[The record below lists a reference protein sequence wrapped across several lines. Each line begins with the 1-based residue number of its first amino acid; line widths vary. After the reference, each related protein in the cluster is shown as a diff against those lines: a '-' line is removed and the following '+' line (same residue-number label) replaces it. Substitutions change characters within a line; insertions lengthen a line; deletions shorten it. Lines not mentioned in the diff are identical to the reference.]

1 MAWTVSVRPHGRLVS
16 FAMRRVTHSD
26 IDRKTAFHQS
36 ARFLLRFSRL
46 ALHIALIAAAFAH
59 LTTAPILATL
69 AIIGA
74 LTSLATSQWL
84 RGYVFATDGQGNEKP
99 KAGLPF
105 LPEPERL
112 PYQQEFF
119 DPHEFDVVAKAPL
132 SSPTASCHHPD
143 EGLINKIAPANDA
156 DAWAGLCARLS
167 HELRTPL
174 NAVLGFSEL
183 MKSELHGP
191 LGRPLYR
198 EYASHIRDSGQALL
212 KSTEDTL
219 AITSALSCIRLGN
232 GTVSKPLA
240 IKPLL
245 EDAWHFIEPTA
256 RARDVR
262 LHLAVTADLDILG
275 DPRALRQAIINLF
288 EEAVSHAADHS
299 TVEVTAIP
307 ERSLTKLEVH
317 AHNPE
322 PRLGDTL
329 SIHLARALFDING
342 VRLDTQISNG
352 RWHAVTQL
360 DRASQPDFFEHLNSP
375 SAAHGS

>member
-26 IDRKTAFHQS
+26 VDRPTVSHQL
-36 ARFLLRFSRL
+36 ARCVLRFSGL
-46 ALHIALIAAAFAH
+46 ALRIVLITAAFAH
-59 LTTAPILATL
+59 VTTAPILATL

-74 LTSLATSQWL
+74 VVSLVTSEWGRDCSFVANNQ
-84 RGYVFATDGQGNEKP
+84 TDENQAADP
-99 KAGLPF
+99 AASIQAAPF
-105 LPEPERL
+105 PV
-112 PYQQEFF
+112 QEAPF
-119 DPHEFDVVAKAPL
+119 DPLTLNFTTGTPL
-132 SSPTASCHHPD
+132 SSPAASCYPN
-143 EGLINKIAPANDA
+143 ESLIDKIAPANDA

-183 MKSELHGP
+183 MKAELHGP

-198 EYASHIRDSGQALL
+198 EYVSHIRDSGQALL

-219 AITSALSCIRLGN
+219 AITAALSCIRLGN
-232 GTVSKPLA
+232 GAVSNRLA

-256 RARDVR
+256 RARNVQ
-262 LHLAVTADLDILG
+262 LHLKAPADLEILG

-288 EEAVSHAADHS
+288 EEAVSHAAKDS
-299 TVEVTAIP
+299 RVEVTATP
-307 ERSLTKLEVH
+307 ERSITYLDVRAYSSHE
-317 AHNPE
+317 
-322 PRLGDTL
+322 RLSDTL

-342 VRLDTQISNG
+342 VRLDTQSSKGCWRAI
-352 RWHAVTQL
+352 TQL
-360 DRASQPDFFEHLNSP
+360 DRAAQSDFFDYLNSP
-375 SAAHGS
+375 SVAQNS

>member
-16 FAMRRVTHSD
+16 FVMRRVTHSD
-26 IDRKTAFHQS
+26 VDRSAVSHQLTRC
-36 ARFLLRFSRL
+36 ALRFSGL
-46 ALHIALIAAAFAH
+46 ALRIVLIAAAFAH

-74 LTSLATSQWL
+74 VVSLATSEWM
-84 RGYVFATDGQGNEKP
+84 RDCSFATVNQADEKP
-99 KAGLPF
+99 VADPAVSILAAPF
-105 LPEPERL
+105 PIPDA
-112 PYQQEFF
+112 PF
-119 DPHEFDVVAKAPL
+119 DPLTFNIAPGAPL
-132 SSPTASCHHPD
+132 SSPAASCHYPD
-143 EGLINKIAPANDA
+143 ESLIDKIAPANDA

-183 MKSELHGP
+183 MKAELHGP

-198 EYASHIRDSGQALL
+198 EYVSHIRDSGQALL

-219 AITSALSCIRLGN
+219 AITAALSCVRLGN
-232 GTVSKPLA
+232 SAASNRLA

-256 RARDVR
+256 RARNVQ
-262 LHLAVTADLDILG
+262 LHLKAPADLEILG

-288 EEAVSHAADHS
+288 EEAISHAANDS
-299 TVEVTAIP
+299 RIEVIATP
-307 ERSLTKLEVH
+307 ERSITYLDVRAYSSHE
-317 AHNPE
+317 
-322 PRLGDTL
+322 RLSDTL

-342 VRLDTQISNG
+342 ARLDTQSSKGCWRAI
-352 RWHAVTQL
+352 TQL
-360 DRASQPDFFEHLNSP
+360 DRAAQSDFFDYLNCP
-375 SAAHGS
+375 SAAQSS